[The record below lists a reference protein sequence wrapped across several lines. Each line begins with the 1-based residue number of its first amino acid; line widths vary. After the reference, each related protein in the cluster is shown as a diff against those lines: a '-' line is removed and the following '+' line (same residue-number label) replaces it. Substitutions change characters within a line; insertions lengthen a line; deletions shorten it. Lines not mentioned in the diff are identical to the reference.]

1 MTSSEIDAAP
11 TRTLDDPV
19 EPARCEWV
27 ARMARG
33 EEAGLAALYDATAA
47 RVYALAL
54 RITAEAAAAEEVT
67 SDVYLQAWQQARR
80 YDPSRGKVL
89 TWLLTLARSRALD
102 YLRRHK
108 HHAVRSEPAA
118 AAESTS
124 EDDPLDLLLAVER
137 SHYLYEALQSLTPTQ
152 RQLLALAFFRGLTH
166 AEIAAH
172 TGMALGTVK
181 TLLRRAMQLL
191 QPLLETHR

>member
-102 YLRRHK
+102 CLRRHK

>member
-1 MTSSEIDAAP
+1 
-11 TRTLDDPV
+11 
-19 EPARCEWV
+19 
-27 ARMARG
+27 MARG

-102 YLRRHK
+102 YLRRHR
-108 HHAVRSEPAA
+108 HHARRPEPAA
-118 AAESTS
+118 AAESTT

>member
-1 MTSSEIDAAP
+1 MTSSETDAAP
-11 TRTLDDPV
+11 TRTLDDPA

-47 RVYALAL
+47 RVYGLAL

-67 SDVYLQAWQQARR
+67 SDVYLQAWQQAQR
-80 YDPSRGKVL
+80 YDPGRGKVL

-108 HHAVRSEPAA
+108 HHAVRPEPATA
-118 AAESTS
+118 VETTT

-152 RQLLALAFFRGLTH
+152 RQLLALAFFKGLTH